1 MLEPNDFEQEWEDLD
16 EKVILA
22 QQTAILIEIRDTL
35 QLLTNALSDASE
47 DSQEQAQNLTCT
59 VCNKTILK
67 SERQSHAESC
77 FGWHSGMGD
86 SILDDRF
93 ELAKP

>member
-1 MLEPNDFEQEWEDLD
+1 MLEPDDFQEEWDELD

-35 QLLTNALSDASE
+35 QLLTHALSESDDTE
-47 DSQEQAQNLTCT
+47 QNLTCT

-86 SILDDRF
+86 SILSDRF